1 MADYVGDSVVYY
13 KGVRE
18 EDPLLTF
25 AFHTP
30 SHQLLLDVSDTVGS
44 KGSKAKESFRQRYE
58 REVSEAEKKYK
69 DLEPEFSDDD
79 MNATLEEADR
89 KRGWQYPLTKT
100 QQKKEFGCV
109 PADQQRFLWRLQ
121 DGHLDIVEDY
131 LGNPKMAK
139 AIDLNRYDDEGLTPL
154 HHAAKLG
161 HAEIVK
167 VLIEG
172 PGLALIEK
180 HEYFI
185 IIDIFKIYQ
194 VYQVNTMKHWNS
206 DLLLTRSFFFW
217 DSAGKA
223 DPLLR
228 DKVYGLSALD
238 FAQAGRWDS
247 GPHTDAVKAIQD
259 FDFSWVLCIRSSR
272 RQKKKDFVVF
282 WCLER
287 ATEGLLLVLRC
298 FGLFEDLN
306 EENRGSVL
314 SSFGC

>member
-18 EDPLLTF
+18 EDPILTF

-30 SHQLLLDVSDTVGS
+30 SHQLLLDVSEE
-44 KGSKAKESFRQRYE
+44 KGKKETFRQRYE
-58 REVSEAEKKYK
+58 REVSQAQQKYK

-79 MNATLEEADR
+79 MNGTLEEADR

-172 PGLALIEK
+172 
-180 HEYFI
+180 
-185 IIDIFKIYQ
+185 
-194 VYQVNTMKHWNS
+194 
-206 DLLLTRSFFFW
+206 
-217 DSAGKA
+217 KA

-228 DKVYGLSALD
+228 DKVSGLNALE
-238 FAQAGRWDS
+238 FAQAGHWDS
-247 GPHTDAVKAIQD
+247 GPHMEAVKAIQN
-259 FDFSWVLCIRSSR
+259 FDF
-272 RQKKKDFVVF
+272 
-282 WCLER
+282 
-287 ATEGLLLVLRC
+287 
-298 FGLFEDLN
+298 
-306 EENRGSVL
+306 
-314 SSFGC
+314 